1 MTRRLRSTP
10 MLAVFALTFTVA
22 LCLGALAPGSARA
35 TEGADAWQ
43 LITMTVFDLESG
55 KEPTLVIRAVAKNG
69 TQPPL
74 SGSVA
79 IPKGSELIWAGNIL
93 GGDPADDPMVPVEI
107 VEMDDYDVV
116 TFTIEESPVMQI
128 ELVVPEGMLIPG
140 SDAVDVSFAYTAAGD
155 VDIVRLG
162 AVVLPSQRIINDD
175 PEATPEILEGLGVL
189 YSVETSPV
197 AEGQTMTFSGQVVLG
212 EDPEVAAMETSAA
225 AAATPTP
232 EATAPVEPIVTP
244 VEPAS
249 GPTDWTWII
258 IGALVVLIGI
268 VIYVIYRQI
277 RTESGGVDEVDETD
291 ED

>member
-1 MTRRLRSTP
+1 
-10 MLAVFALTFTVA
+10 MLAVFALTFAVT

-35 TEGADAWQ
+35 LEGADAWQ

-55 KEPTLVIRAVAKNG
+55 KEPTLVIRAVAKDG

-74 SGSVA
+74 AGAVA

-107 VEMDDYDVV
+107 VEMDDYDLV

-128 ELVVPEGMLIPG
+128 ELVVPEGILTPG
-140 SDAVDVSFAYTAAGD
+140 PNAVDVSFAYTAAGD

-162 AVVLPSQRIINDD
+162 SVVLPSQRIINDD
-175 PEATPEILEGLGVL
+175 PEATPELLEGLGVL

-197 AEGQTMTFSGQVVLG
+197 AEGQTMTFTGQVVLG
-212 EDPEVAAMETSAA
+212 EDPEIDALEASAA

-232 EATAPVEPIVTP
+232 EATTPVEPIPAPVEPV
-244 VEPAS
+244 S

-258 IGALVVLIGI
+258 IGALVVLIGV

-277 RTESGGVDEVDETD
+277 RTESDTDAVDEVDERYG
-291 ED
+291 E